1 MRAYLILNLHTY
13 FALDYYIAVVQRNS
27 RLRSGLAAICI
38 ENLLID
44 IFLYGEQSVGEYYPY
59 LTDEDLRYRHMFDNC
74 SWFHW
79 KSVTQLEGESVFF
92 ESLSCSV
99 LTEHA
104 FLAHY
109 FAVMLF
115 QHLQFCCQR
124 LWKSLALFSLFHSTG
139 PEWLFKVWGGRLR
152 GRRKVLSVEARC
164 TFWAVREHMRLS
176 LWLLVLVR
184 LMNKTE
190 AFAFF
195 FLAYF
200 STELIRLHLL
210 WSSAFKEG
218 LILLS
223 GGNKKAKVSLRTLKW
238 YLFFFCRK

>member
-1 MRAYLILNLHTY
+1 MVSLEICHTT
-13 FALDYYIAVVQRNS
+13 R
-27 RLRSGLAAICI
+27 RGIC
-38 ENLLID
+38 
-44 IFLYGEQSVGEYYPY
+44 
-59 LTDEDLRYRHMFDNC
+59 
-74 SWFHW
+74 
-79 KSVTQLEGESVFF
+79 FF

-139 PEWLFKVWGGRLR
+139 PEWLFKVWDGRLG
-152 GRRKVLSVEARC
+152 GRRKVLSLEARC
-164 TFWAVREHMRLS
+164 TFWAVREHMWLS
-176 LWLLVLVR
+176 LSWLLVLVR
-184 LMNKTE
+184 LMNKIE

-200 STELIRLHLL
+200 STELIRLCLL

-218 LILLS
+218 LILS
-223 GGNKKAKVSLRTLKW
+223 GGNKKAKDSLRTLKC
-238 YLFFFCRK
+238 YLFFSAESNILHFTSDILVHNLLYEYHMFSSISEPALVCLHGGTQKSVCQ